1 MHYLSVFD
9 HTTGKRIAFLQN
21 AYNTGYTLERNAL
34 WTARFTMPVGDP
46 KNQFCK
52 YFNFVE
58 IYDGEK
64 YIGLFRILPATT
76 TKNESTREIVYECE
90 HVLATLMDDVLLGW
104 HEIGNRGVYT
114 ASVLRYILD
123 RQTVPRWQLG
133 RCEFSHQYL
142 YGWENENLLSALF
155 SVPQSFTADYIWDF
169 DTTST
174 PWVLSLKKAPSAVN
188 AEVRYRKNMRGIV
201 KTEDPTNLCTRLYPL
216 GYGEGA
222 NQLTIS
228 PLNHGVKYLDADT
241 ISEYGIISKI
251 WVDQRYQDAQS
262 LYDAARAMLEE
273 LKRPAVSYSVDV
285 LHSKELQKCG
295 VGDRVRVV
303 DDELGID
310 FYTRVI
316 SVDKPDVVGTPNEAT
331 ITLANKSKDIA
342 SSLADLSDRQRIS
355 ETYSQGAVTLFTTHF
370 YDNCSPDCPA
380 ELRFYIPENVVHV
393 NQILLNGSAAA
404 FRGYTKA
411 TQGGGASASTTGSG
425 GGSYTS
431 TESGGGSS
439 ATSSA
444 GGGSTATSSSG
455 GGSTNTSDGAVLT
468 SSNTVHDPSDDGGTG
483 GANHNHG
490 LSRGMKLALTNDG
503 KTVSGFVGFVPSGKH
518 IHPAHSHRV
527 TIPAHTH
534 SVSIPSHTHTVQIPG
549 HSHTLTLQAH
559 QHNFSIPAHTHEITY
574 GIYTGSTAKRL
585 TISVDGRAAGAFGG
599 SVSDLD
605 LVRYLSKDGNG
616 NITRGWHTISITPDV
631 LSRVEFDL
639 VIQLFANSRG
649 GGQF

>member
-9 HTTGKRIAFLQN
+9 HATGKRIAFLQN
-21 AYNTGYTLERNAL
+21 AYSIGYTLERNAL

-46 KNQFCK
+46 KNRFCK

-58 IYDGEK
+58 IYDGDR
-64 YIGLFRILPATT
+64 YIGLFRILPSIT

-155 SVPQSFTADYIWDF
+155 SVPQPFTGDYIWDF

-174 PWVLSLKKAPSAVN
+174 PWVLSLKRASSAVN
-188 AEVRYRKNMRGIV
+188 AEIRYRKNMRGIV

-216 GYGEGA
+216 GYGEGS
-222 NQLTIS
+222 NQLTIAS
-228 PLNHGVKYLDADT
+228 LNNGSKHLDADT
-241 ISEYGIISKI
+241 IPEYGVISKI
-251 WVDQRYQDAQS
+251 WVDQRYQDPQS

-273 LKRPAVSYSVDV
+273 LKHPAVSYSVDV
-285 LHSKELQKCG
+285 LHNKELQKCS

-303 DDELGID
+303 DDELCID
-310 FYTRVI
+310 FYTRAV
-316 SVDKPDVVGTPNEAT
+316 SVDKPDVVGAPNEAT

-425 GGSYTS
+425 GGTYTS

-455 GGSTNTSDGAVLT
+455 GGSTNTSDGTVLT
-468 SSNTVHDPSDDGGTG
+468 SSNTVHDPNDDGGTG

-503 KTVSGFVGFVPSGKH
+503 KNVSGFVGFVPSGKH
-518 IHPAHSHRV
+518 VHPAHSHKV

-534 SVSIPSHTHTVQIPG
+534 NVSIPAHTHSVQIPG

-585 TISVDGRAAGAFGG
+585 TIAVDGRAAGTFG
-599 SVSDLD
+599 SFVSDLD

-649 GGQF
+649 GGQY